1 MQMPTVQR
9 QVQMI
14 DHIIERLMVVNGF
27 SVSRSQATLELIAEE
42 WDVVD
47 AIQNLRHYFSTQANK

>member
-1 MQMPTVQR
+1 MQMPTLQR

-14 DHIIERLMVVNGF
+14 DHVIEHLMIVNGF

-42 WDVVD
+42 WDVID
-47 AIQNLRHYFSTQANK
+47 AIQNLQHYFSIQANK